1 MSYIST
7 PERLVM
13 CISWY
18 LFLLVTS
25 ILSLLSY
32 LIDKSVEPSILPLG

>member
-25 ILSLLSY
+25 ILSLLSSLKMNLSSPLSY
-32 LIDKSVEPSILPLG
+32 L